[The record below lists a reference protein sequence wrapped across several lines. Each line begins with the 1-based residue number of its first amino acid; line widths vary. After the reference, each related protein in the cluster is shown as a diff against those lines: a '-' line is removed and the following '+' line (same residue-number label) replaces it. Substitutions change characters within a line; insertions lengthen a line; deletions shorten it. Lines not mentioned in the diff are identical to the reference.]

1 MTDDNDRAADI
12 RKDTTAARLA
22 AKPANCV
29 SYWMASA
36 FCAWDG
42 GRLPSNDEWVY
53 AALGADQ
60 LREYPWGADRT
71 RDRLVTDFS
80 RAQQTGEGDSD
91 FTYPE
96 DFPFFDNGMNA
107 YHIAPP
113 GRKPA
118 GAGRWGHLNLAGN
131 VLQWMADVVNGAGI
145 VRGGSWEGHS
155 DANKDAYTNYA
166 LTRMYGSL
174 GFRCAYGSAQPVVV
188 PPPPPPAITKVP
200 VYRSY
205 ADAGDHLLSVV
216 SGEGA
221 PTFKLE
227 GVAFQAIAGDIDAAT
242 TAPLYRCYTAGNG
255 HHYISTQQDC
265 EGAGVNDGFLGVSY
279 RGQAAGTVPLY
290 RCYLAKNGDH
300 VTTITPDECTTNGFT
315 VEGSQGFVFAP

>member
-12 RKDTTAARLA
+12 RKDATAARLA

-53 AALGADQ
+53 AALGGDE
-60 LREYPWGADRT
+60 LREYPWGAGRT

-118 GAGRWGHLNLAGN
+118 GVGR
-131 VLQWMADVVNGAGI
+131 
-145 VRGGSWEGHS
+145 
-155 DANKDAYTNYA
+155 
-166 LTRMYGSL
+166 
-174 GFRCAYGSAQPVVV
+174 
-188 PPPPPPAITKVP
+188 
-200 VYRSY
+200 
-205 ADAGDHLLSVV
+205 
-216 SGEGA
+216 
-221 PTFKLE
+221 
-227 GVAFQAIAGDIDAAT
+227 
-242 TAPLYRCYTAGNG
+242 
-255 HHYISTQQDC
+255 
-265 EGAGVNDGFLGVSY
+265 
-279 RGQAAGTVPLY
+279 
-290 RCYLAKNGDH
+290 
-300 VTTITPDECTTNGFT
+300 
-315 VEGSQGFVFAP
+315 